1 MFVQLFHF
9 QRFDYSSFSLSVCV
23 CVFFFSIRFWF
34 VQVSSL
40 QFDCHS
46 NGRPE
51 NDIFINISKRFF
63 SFFLFLFHL
72 FLSVSVLL
80 CTIFVRCVFVPSFAV
95 IPILFHSATVGH
107 VSKYYGRQKTMMNAK
122 FIKSGSLLLIIS
134 SIVQWIFFSLARY
147 FISLVTIRW
156 NHCPCERT
164 RRTERS
170 KYIFYFFLVL
180 SSIILCVS
188 IFLPGKPLLPG
199 MRSRL

>member
-1 MFVQLFHF
+1 MPLCTQYVHKINFCTGPNLIPIRGISDFIIFVNKLRNQIAETFPLWFAVCLFNF
-9 QRFDYSSFSLSVCV
+9 SISSVSTIVRSLYWCV
-23 CVFFFSIRFWF
+23 CVFVFSIRFWF

-107 VSKYYGRQKTMMNAK
+107 VSKYYGRQKTMLSDECQ
-122 FIKSGSLLLIIS
+122 IY
-134 SIVQWIFFSLARY
+134 Q
-147 FISLVTIRW
+147 IR
-156 NHCPCERT
+156 
-164 RRTERS
+164 
-170 KYIFYFFLVL
+170 
-180 SSIILCVS
+180 
-188 IFLPGKPLLPG
+188 
-199 MRSRL
+199 

>member
-122 FIKSGSLLLIIS
+122 FIKSGSLLLIIF
-134 SIVQWIFFSLARY
+134 SIVQWFFFHLLD
-147 FISLVTIRW
+147 ISLVWSLFGETIVHV
-156 NHCPCERT
+156 NGQDEQK
-164 RRTERS
+164 EAN
-170 KYIFYFFLVL
+170 IFSI
-180 SSIILCVS
+180 SSS
-188 IFLPGKPLLPG
+188 SFHP
-199 MRSRL
+199 